1 LEAERV
7 ALREKLQAT
16 QHAKE
21 QAVRQAEERLREKET
36 LRTKLTNQKKQ
47 AEVDQRATEQ
57 LKDKIFELREEV
69 ERLDRIVK
77 RR

>member
-1 LEAERV
+1 M

>member
-1 LEAERV
+1 M

-47 AEVDQRATEQ
+47 TEADQRATEQ